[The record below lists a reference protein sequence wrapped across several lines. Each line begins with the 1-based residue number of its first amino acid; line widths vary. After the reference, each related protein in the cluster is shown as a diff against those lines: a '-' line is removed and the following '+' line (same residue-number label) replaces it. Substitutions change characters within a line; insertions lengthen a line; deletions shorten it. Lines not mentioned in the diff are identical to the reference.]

1 MLDKIKQPNM
11 IEEVPSSFTTH
22 EFSKTV
28 FNTDIK
34 FSVLKMEQSVLIWIG
49 LKEQRHFSDLC
60 LGLQSKFSD
69 MPLSTHLFGNSP
81 DGISKSFVSKI
92 AKKLHKP
99 VYLSYNVPDNQMM
112 PEVIKSLVSEIENN
126 PQYF

>member
-1 MLDKIKQPNM
+1 MLEKVNQENV
-11 IEEVPSSFTTH
+11 IEEVPSSFKTH

-28 FNTDIK
+28 FSTDIQ
-34 FSVLKMEQSVLIWIG
+34 FSVLKMEKSVLIWIG

-69 MPLSTHLFGNSP
+69 MPLSTHLFGNSS
-81 DGISKSFVSKI
+81 DIISKSFVSKI
-92 AKKLHKP
+92 AKKLCKP
-99 VYLSYNVPDNQMM
+99 VYLSYNVPDNQML
-112 PEVIKSLVSEIENN
+112 PEVIKLLVSEIDNN